1 MASEERPDCASP
13 EVGTTADGANHL
25 LVREVKDSPDWLPS
39 GWVLETR
46 TQKNGAYAG
55 REIKCYYNPSTGSRF
70 YSKKQVFRHLNAR
83 KDFSP
88 TIRETRSITSS
99 NMKKP
104 CTSTSQ
110 EKSIK
115 ESSSNNVCSYAPTG
129 YGSNELPHGWIKE
142 IRFRKYKR
150 GKPVNETL
158 YIDPDGEYAFRSLKD
173 AFRYIETGDVNKCAS
188 KPQKRSIRELHTVE
202 RELHPA
208 AAAKRLHWRRDAS
221 RRCLFPEKGTDSDV
235 KMATEINK
243 SPQWSNLPPS
253 GTKVA
258 DSLHVRHFD
267 GVAFTG
273 QTLDLG
279 KEKLSEPAIGKPSD
293 SVNDKLSDAM
303 IEAPK
308 ASQECSQLKQ
318 FFLNDECLSNGFDE
332 MQQANMRQVKH
343 VPLVPLRQQ
352 NGNLLAPETNSLDET
367 NLTLKNEEQS
377 EPKKSRGRHKR
388 GFTRA
393 KAIKPMKMPLR
404 ASKRLAALRGN
415 QMSNSGAIQRSNG
428 NKSASVLAQSAQSD
442 LVNKRVHQKNVTP
455 IIDLEQSDDL
465 ESHKHAS
472 EESNAKKQVQS
483 GRSSSEKPLAPYRS
497 PFGDSWPD
505 PCLEFAFKMLT
516 SDIPVFEETGDIQEY
531 FHQALLST
539 KNSILGGPASL
550 TKFTSSSQSENLV
563 QMEPWGTQVCFRSDG
578 SACSLQ
584 KGQQSSK
591 KAT

>member
-13 EVGTTADGANHL
+13 EVGTTADGVKYL

-88 TIRETRSITSS
+88 TTRETRSITLS
-99 NMKKP
+99 NLKKP

-115 ESSSNNVCSYAPTG
+115 ESSSNNAPTG

-208 AAAKRLHWRRDAS
+208 AAAKRLHWRRDAT

-243 SPQWSNLPPS
+243 STRWSNLSPS

-258 DSLHVRHFD
+258 DSSHVRHFD

-273 QTLDLG
+273 QTLDMG

-303 IEAPK
+303 NEAPK

-367 NLTLKNEEQS
+367 NLMLENEEQS
-377 EPKKSRGRHKR
+377 EPKKIRGGNKR
-388 GFTRA
+388 GFRRA
-393 KAIKPMKMPLR
+393 KAIKPMKMPIR

-415 QMSNSGAIQRSNG
+415 QVSNSGAIQRTNG
-428 NKSASVLAQSAQSD
+428 GDKSASVLDQSAQSD
-442 LVNKRVHQKNVTP
+442 VVNKRVHQKNETP

-531 FHQALLST
+531 FHQTLLST

-550 TKFTSSSQSENLV
+550 TTFTSSSQSENLV

>member
-13 EVGTTADGANHL
+13 EVGTTADGAKHL

-83 KDFSP
+83 NDFSP
-88 TIRETRSITSS
+88 TTRETRSITSS

-115 ESSSNNVCSYAPTG
+115 ESSSNNSPTG

-142 IRFRKYKR
+142 IRLRKYKR

-173 AFRYIETGDVNKCAS
+173 AFRYIETGDVNKCVS
-188 KPQKRSIRELHTVE
+188 KPQKRCIRELHTVE
-202 RELHPA
+202 RELHHA
-208 AAAKRLHWRRDAS
+208 TAAKRFNWPRDAA
-221 RRCLFPEKGTDSDV
+221 RRCLFSEKGTDSDV

-243 SPQWSNLPPS
+243 SPQSSNLSPS

-258 DSLHVRHFD
+258 DSSHVRHFD
-267 GVAFTG
+267 GVVFTG

-279 KEKLSEPAIGKPSD
+279 NEKLSEPATVKPSD

-303 IEAPK
+303 NETPK

-318 FFLNDECLSNGFDE
+318 IFLNDECLSNGFDE

-352 NGNLLAPETNSLDET
+352 NGDILAPEANSLDET
-367 NLTLKNEEQS
+367 KLTLKNEEQS
-377 EPKKSRGRHKR
+377 EPKKSRGGHKR

-393 KAIKPMKMPLR
+393 KAIKPMKTPLR

-415 QMSNSGAIQRSNG
+415 QMSNTGAIQRSNG
-428 NKSASVLAQSAQSD
+428 DKSASVLDQSAQSD
-442 LVNKRVHQKNVTP
+442 IVNKRVHQKNKTP

-465 ESHKHAS
+465 ESHKNVG
-472 EESNAKKQVQS
+472 EESNAKKQVQP
-483 GRSSSEKPLAPYRS
+483 GRCSSEKPLPPYRS
-497 PFGDSWPD
+497 PFGDTWPD

-516 SDIPVFEETGDIQEY
+516 SDIPIFEETGDIQEY

-539 KNSILGGPASL
+539 KNSILGGPASF
-550 TKFTSSSQSENLV
+550 TTFTSSSQSENLV
-563 QMEPWGTQVCFRSDG
+563 QMEPWGTQLCFRSDG

-584 KGQQSSK
+584 KGQQSTSK

>member
-221 RRCLFPEKGTDSDV
+221 RRCLFPEK
-235 KMATEINK
+235 
-243 SPQWSNLPPS
+243 